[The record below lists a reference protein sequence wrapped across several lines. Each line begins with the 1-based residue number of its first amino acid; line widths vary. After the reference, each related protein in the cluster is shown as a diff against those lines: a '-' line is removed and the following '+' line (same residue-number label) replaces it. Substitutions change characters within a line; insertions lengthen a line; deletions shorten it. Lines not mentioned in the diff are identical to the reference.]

1 MIIEQ
6 NVTLIVSVCR
16 LAEQGRPKCHKY
28 WPEGDTDSDPTF
40 KGLMKK
46 GYKVKTVEEKP
57 VGETLCIRSFEVS
70 SEADG
75 GKVQKVT

>member
-1 MIIEQ
+1 
-6 NVTLIVSVCR
+6 VSVCR

-75 GKVQKVT
+75 GKVQRVT